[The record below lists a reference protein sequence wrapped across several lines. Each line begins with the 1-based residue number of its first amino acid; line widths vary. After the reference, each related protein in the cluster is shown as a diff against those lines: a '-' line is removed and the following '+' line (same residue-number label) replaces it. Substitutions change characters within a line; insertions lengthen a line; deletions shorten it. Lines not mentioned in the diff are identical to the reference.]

1 MHLKFTCDTLETSQ
15 AIKLTVTRKNNM
27 KNTIKLNREET
38 NKIYRD
44 INSASYNLANNVK
57 GAPVEPEARKAKYY
71 EVQNTLRKA
80 YLSYDR
86 VTKTATA
93 IKPLKSLEALKSTKT
108 FPKSLEV
115 TAKASLKSKRI

>member
-1 MHLKFTCDTLETSQ
+1 
-15 AIKLTVTRKNNM
+15 M

-38 NKIYRD
+38 NKVYRD

-57 GAPVEPEARKAKYY
+57 GAPVEPEARKSKYY
-71 EVQNTLRKA
+71 EVQNTLRKV

-86 VTKTATA
+86 VTKTATLL
-93 IKPLKSLEALKSTKT
+93 KSVKSLEALKSTKT

-115 TAKASLKSKRI
+115 TPKASPKSKRI